1 MLRIFR
7 EEGKRESPKQRGAE
21 VGWVS
26 VTETAY
32 ADTVNVVV
40 FPPTRGV
47 GKHGVA
53 SVTRLIRPGI

>member
-1 MLRIFR
+1 MLWIFR
-7 EEGKRESPKQRGAE
+7 EERKRESPKQRGAE

-32 ADTVNVVV
+32 ADTVTVVV
-40 FPPTRGV
+40 FPPTRGG